1 MSLQKKP
8 FPYELFNKLS
18 KNELQVVLELLHYSA
33 EASTDEDVKKILVCA
48 QKFFPCEY
56 GLAGV
61 VRINAQGTIEEW
73 CHLLNINY
81 PSDWVYEYSKNGY
94 TEVDPVLTAYAKSYE
109 TQVWKGSSRKL
120 ASKRQNEFIEHA
132 KSFGLA
138 SGITSGSL
146 DRARGLCSFV
156 SLASSS
162 SNNQFNKHY
171 AGVFEYLVQR
181 LHTALVKNT
190 PTTTDDE
197 STNIL
202 SVREMSVLKWMTQ
215 GKTNWEI
222 SRILGV
228 SERTIRFHVESIFS
242 KLDVTSRS
250 HAVAMALQNRMLT
263 YA

>member
-1 MSLQKKP
+1 MNAQKRP
-8 FPYELFNKLS
+8 FPSELFNKLS
-18 KNELQVVLELLHYSA
+18 KQELQIVLELLHYSA
-33 EASTDEDVKKILVCA
+33 EASSDEDVKKILVCA

-56 GLAGV
+56 TLAGV
-61 VRINAQGTIEEW
+61 VRVNSQGAVQEW

-81 PSDWVYEYSKNGY
+81 PSDWLYEYSKNGY

-109 TQVWKGSSRKL
+109 TQVWKDTYKKS
-120 ASKRQNEFIEHA
+120 ASKKQNEFIEHA
-132 KSFGLA
+132 KSFGLT
-138 SGITSGSL
+138 SGITAGSL
-146 DRARGLCSFV
+146 DRNRGLCSFV

-162 SNNQFNKHY
+162 NNNQFHKYH
-171 AGVFEYLVQR
+171 AGVFEYLVHH
-181 LHTALVKNT
+181 LHSALVKNT
-190 PTTTDDE
+190 PTTPED
-197 STNIL
+197 SQNVL
-202 SVREMSVLKWMTQ
+202 SSREMSVLKWMTQ

-242 KLDVTSRS
+242 KLDVNSRS